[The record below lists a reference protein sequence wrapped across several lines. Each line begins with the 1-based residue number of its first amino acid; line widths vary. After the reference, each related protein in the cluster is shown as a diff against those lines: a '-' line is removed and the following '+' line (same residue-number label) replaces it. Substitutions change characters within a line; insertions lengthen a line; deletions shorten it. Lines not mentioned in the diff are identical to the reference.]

1 MTNYYDNK
9 GKNLFVMFSVIATF
23 FASALQ
29 FTATFLQLQTYG
41 DIDIIAILQQYFL
54 NIPFWLGVVRYIIIF
69 VFAITIFKNFKFK
82 RFLLPIYFC
91 FSFCL
96 TTYSFFNSIYL
107 YSKYQMT
114 YGLNVSTIFSIIIL
128 ALLFIG
134 SLNNFKFIAIFK
146 IGLLAQIIN
155 IGYNVVKSIFV
166 LISSYFETTNYPS
179 FNSYSFLTLTN
190 ICGILAIAIQLLLPV
205 SLLVLVTRKKQNETP
220 NEEPQTI
227 E

>member
-1 MTNYYDNK
+1 MVNYYDNK
-9 GKNLFVMFSVIATF
+9 SKNLFVMLSVIATF

-29 FTATFLQLQTYG
+29 FTATFLQLQTFG
-41 DIDIIAILQQYFL
+41 KINIVEILQQYFL

-82 RFLLPIYFC
+82 KFLLPIYFC

-96 TTYSFFNSIYL
+96 TIYTFLNSIYL

-114 YGLNVSTIFSIIIL
+114 YSLKVSTIISIITL

-155 IGYNVVKSIFV
+155 IGYDVVKNIFV
-166 LISSYFETTNYPS
+166 SISRYFETTNYPS
-179 FNSYSFLTLTN
+179 FNLYSFITFN
-190 ICGILAIAIQLLLPV
+190 ICGILAIAIQLLLPI

>member
-9 GKNLFVMFSVIATF
+9 SKNLFVMISIFALFVSALLQTGISILNLLSFGEATF
-23 FASALQ
+23 FETLKSLILNAPVIISI
-29 FTATFLQLQTYG
+29 FTGLVLFIFAVSIF
-41 DIDIIAILQQYFL
+41 ID
-54 NIPFWLGVVRYIIIF
+54 
-69 VFAITIFKNFKFK
+69 FKFK
-82 RFLLPIYFC
+82 KCMLPIYFGMSC
-91 FSFCL
+91 CL
-96 TTYSFFNSIYL
+96 KIYSFVSSIYL

-114 YGLNVSTIFSIIIL
+114 YSLNVSTIFSIIIF

-166 LISSYFETTNYPS
+166 LISSYFETINYPS

-190 ICGILAIAIQLLLPV
+190 ICGILAITIQLLLPI
-205 SLLVLVTRKKQNETP
+205 SLLVLVTRKKQDKIP
-220 NEEPQTI
+220 NEEPQTN